1 MKESATTALSFI
13 RSHAEELGVDDT
25 FFDSHDIHVH
35 VPAGSIPKDG
45 PSAGVT
51 MLAALVS
58 LITGKKVRPR
68 LAMTGEI
75 TLRGEVLP
83 VGGVKE
89 KIIAAHR
96 AGIRSVILPLWN
108 KKDMEDVPR
117 HIQDQMDFSFTDKM
131 ADVILHAFDL

>member
-1 MKESATTALSFI
+1 MKESAATALSFI
-13 RSHAEELGVDDT
+13 RSHADKFGVDDA
-25 FFDSHDIHVH
+25 FFDTHDIHVH

-51 MLAALVS
+51 MLVALVS
-58 LITGKKVRPR
+58 LISGRKVRPR

-96 AGIRSVILPLWN
+96 AGVKSVILPLRN
-108 KKDMEDVPR
+108 QKDMEDVPR
-117 HIQDQMDFSFTDKM
+117 HIQDQMSLIFTDNM
-131 ADVILHAFDL
+131 EDIILHALDP